1 MPSEN
6 ILRLKN
12 YYENTNQTIGKQLI
26 ATCLKECVSY
36 RRGSAFFSSSS
47 FLTYAEALYHV
58 IKDNVKIEI
67 LCSPVI
73 NDLTLMNV
81 MEKNLSED
89 EKLKTIQQYQENIL
103 SKSLKYKED
112 PTNKK
117 YLAAEMLAYLIAK
130 EQLIIKIAIKK
141 SKNWPD
147 PWPTD
152 EDIDKHSH
160 LYHVKRGYF
169 VFEDDKRVVFDG
181 SFNETQ
187 GSLQDHGEHASVF
200 KSWRDSIEGAW
211 AATRIKLIDRDWEG
225 GNDQLHIRDLSKDLI
240 EKIKKSAKSRKEID
254 NIPIRKI
261 TEKDIVKDK
270 DEYKY
275 RHQKE
280 AIDRFL
286 NKKNGILE
294 MATGTGK
301 TRTALKIINE
311 LSDRNL
317 IDQFIVTCYG
327 TDLLDQWYK
336 VLLNNSDS
344 VSVKVYEK
352 FQTIYLRKEQRRSF
366 TQNPKG
372 AGFLTSLD
380 DVHNA
385 LDNLSE
391 EQLKRTLIIYDEV
404 HNLGTE
410 NRLVRLKDNNKKII
424 YRLGLSATPDKGKHE
439 KQQQMTAE
447 LKNVIGDSIYKFS
460 INQAIERGILCEFS
474 YIPLNYELTDDDKK
488 KFQNV
493 YALDRKRKEEGNP
506 MSIDEKARLLANIYK
521 LSESKLLSFDNFL
534 RNDSS
539 FLKST
544 IIFVG
549 TEEYGKKVLEIIN
562 SYTNNY
568 REYYGDDDKK
578 ILEEF
583 IKERIDILVTCK
595 AISQGIDIPNLK
607 NIVIFSSDQNR
618 GETTQRLGRCL
629 RNPQSNEKKVAQVI
643 DFYQIPE
650 EGRESYDQDRRDW
663 LESLSK
669 SKYKVN

>member
-12 YYENTNQTIGKQLI
+12 YYENTDQTIGKQLI
-26 ATCLKECVSY
+26 TTCLKECKRY

-89 EKLKTIQQYQENIL
+89 ERLKTIQQYQENIL
-103 SKSLKYKED
+103 TKSLKYKED
-112 PTNKK
+112 PKNKR

-130 EQLIIKIAIKK
+130 EQLVIKIAIKK
-141 SKNWPD
+141 SKDWPD

-152 EDIDKHSH
+152 EDIDKHAH

-169 VFEDDKRVVFDG
+169 VFEDDKRIVFDG

-200 KSWRDSIEGAW
+200 KSWRDSPEGDW
-211 AATRIKLIDRDWEG
+211 ANMRIKLIDRDWEG
-225 GNDQLHIRDLSKDLI
+225 GNDQLHIRELSKDLI

-254 NIPIRKI
+254 NFPVRKK
-261 TEKDIVKDK
+261 TEVDIVKD
-270 DEYKY
+270 DDKY

-280 AIDRFL
+280 AIDIFL
-286 NKKNGILE
+286 DKKNGILE
-294 MATGTGK
+294 MATGSGK

-336 VLLNNSDS
+336 VLLNSSDS
-344 VSVKVYEK
+344 VSEKVYEK
-352 FQTIYLRKEQRRSF
+352 FQTIFLRKEQRRSF
-366 TQNPKG
+366 TQNPKDS
-372 AGFLTSLD
+372 GFLTSLD

-385 LDNLSE
+385 LNNLND

-410 NRLVRLKDNNKKII
+410 NRLARLKDINQKII

-439 KQQQMTAE
+439 KQQKMTEE
-447 LKNVIGDSIYKFS
+447 LKSVVGDSIYKFT
-460 INQAIERGILCEFS
+460 INQAIERGILCEFD
-474 YIPLNYELTDDDKK
+474 YLPLNYELTDEDKRG
-488 KFQNV
+488 FQNV
-493 YALDRKRKEEGNP
+493 FALERRRREEGNP
-506 MSIDEKARLLANIYK
+506 MSIEEKARLLANVYK
-521 LSESKLLSFDNFL
+521 LSESKLLSFDHFL

-539 FLKST
+539 ILKST

-549 TEEYGKKVLEIIN
+549 TEEYGTKVLEILN

-568 REYYGDDDKK
+568 KEYYGDDDKQ

-583 IKERIDILVTCK
+583 IKENIDILVTCK

-629 RNPQSNEKKVAQVI
+629 RNPQGNEIKVAKVI

-650 EGRESYDQDRRDW
+650 EGKESYDQDRRDW
-663 LESLSK
+663 LEELSK
-669 SKYKVN
+669 SKYKGN